1 MSKNGVYDAIIVGAG
16 HNGLV
21 TALYLAKAG
30 WKTLVLER
38 NERVGG
44 AVQSAEI
51 TRPGFTHDL
60 YSMNQNLFL
69 ASSVYEEFQ
78 EDLERHGLQYA
89 ISNKPYCN
97 LFPGGESVRVYGDAD
112 KTLGLIRD
120 RNSKDAEGW
129 QQLYGHYHKLQ
140 EAFLPLYGSPLPSWQ
155 MGVKVADAVRKV
167 GAGEVLELSRLL
179 LNSTRELGESFFT
192 TKEMQAVVATWG
204 MHLDFGPDVSG
215 GAQFPLL
222 ETFADMEE
230 GMAVPKGGASKMPEA
245 LAGLLR
251 EYGGE
256 VRTEAEVVR
265 VTTQNGRASGVEL
278 ADGERL
284 FAKRAVVAN
293 LTPTVLFERLLA
305 DAPLPTGFRR
315 EVKRYEYGPATMM
328 VHLALKDRPRW
339 AAGEEIADF
348 AYVHIAP
355 YIEDLARTYT
365 DALNGTLPASPLLIV
380 GQPTAFDPSRAPNG
394 QHILWL
400 QVRTLP
406 SAIRGDALNQIE
418 ARTWDEAKEPV
429 AERVLDKLEAYAPG
443 IRDLILERVVYSPA
457 DLERHN
463 PNLVGGDS
471 VGGSHHLR
479 QNYFFRPI
487 QGWSNYKMPLTNLWM
502 VGAATWPGG
511 GTNATSGY
519 LAARSLL
526 SQGSRKALAS
536 GAAGAGALA
545 LGALAVQRWTRR

>member
-1 MSKNGVYDAIIVGAG
+1 MNQNGVYDAIIIGAG
-16 HNGLV
+16 HNGLT
-21 TALYLAKAG
+21 TALYLAQAG

-38 NERVGG
+38 NEEIGG
-44 AVQSAEI
+44 AVQSGEI
-51 TRPGFTHDL
+51 TRPGFVHDL

-69 ASSVYEEFQ
+69 ASSVYQEFK
-78 EDLERHGLQYA
+78 EGLERHGLEYV
-89 ISNKPYCN
+89 ISDKPYCN
-97 LFPGGESVRVYGDAD
+97 IFPDGESVRVYGDKD
-112 KTLGLIRD
+112 KTLGLIRE
-120 RNSKDAEGW
+120 RNPKDAEGW
-129 QQLYGHYHKLQ
+129 GQLYGHYHGLQ
-140 EAFLPLYGSPLPSWQ
+140 RAFLPLYGTALPSWQ

-179 LNSTRELGESFFT
+179 LNSTRELGESFFVS
-192 TKEMQAVVATWG
+192 KEMQAVIATWG

-230 GMAVPKGGASKMPEA
+230 GMAMPKGGASKMPQA
-245 LAGLLR
+245 LAGLIR

-256 VRTEAEVVR
+256 VRTQAEVAHI
-265 VTTQNGRASGVEL
+265 TTQNGRATGVEL
-278 ADGERL
+278 ANGEQL
-284 FAKRAVVAN
+284 NAKRAVVAN
-293 LTPTVLFERLLA
+293 LTPTVLFERLLQN
-305 DAPLPTGFRR
+305 APLPDGFRR

-328 VHLALKDRPRW
+328 VHLALRGKPQW
-339 AAGEEIADF
+339 KAGEEIGDF

-355 YIEDLARTYT
+355 YVEDLARTYT
-365 DALNGTLPASPLLIV
+365 DALNGVLPESPLLIV
-380 GQPTAFDPSRAPNG
+380 GQPTTFDPSRTPDG
-394 QHILWL
+394 EHILWI

-406 SAIRGDALNQIE
+406 SKIRGDAADKIE
-418 ARTWDEAKEPV
+418 ARTWDEAKEAY

-443 IRDLILERVVYSPA
+443 IRDLILERVVFSPA

-487 QGWSNYKMPLTNLWM
+487 QGWSNYQMPLQNLWM

-519 LAARSLL
+519 LAAQALL
-526 SQGSRKALAS
+526 STKRRGQKLAL
-536 GAAGAGALA
+536 GAGALA
-545 LGALAVQRWTRR
+545 LGGLAAWRWTKDK

>member
-1 MSKNGVYDAIIVGAG
+1 MNNGTYDAIVVGAG

-30 WKTLVLER
+30 WKTLVVER

-51 TRPGFTHDL
+51 TRPGFVHDL

-69 ASSVYEEFQ
+69 ASSVYGELS
-78 EDLERHGLQYA
+78 EDLERHGLQYTV
-89 ISNKPYCN
+89 SDKPYCN
-97 LFPGGESVRVYGDAD
+97 LFPGGESVRVYGDTD

-140 EAFLPLYGSPLPSWQ
+140 EAFLPLYGSPLPSVQ
-155 MGVKVADAVRKV
+155 MGVAVADAVRKV
-167 GAGEVLELSRLL
+167 GAGEVLELTRLL
-179 LNSTRELGESFFT
+179 LNSTRELGESFFAT
-192 TKEMQAVVATWG
+192 QEMQAVIATWG

-230 GMAVPKGGASKMPEA
+230 GMAIPKGGASKMPQA
-245 LAGLLR
+245 LVGLLR

-256 VRTEAEVVR
+256 VRTEAEVTR
-265 VTTQNGRASGVEL
+265 ITMQNGRATGVEL
-278 ADGERL
+278 ASGERL
-284 FAKRAVVAN
+284 SAKRAVVAN
-293 LTPTVLFERLLA
+293 LTPTVLFERLLR
-305 DAPLPTGFRR
+305 DAPLPKGFRR

-328 VHLALKDRPRW
+328 VHLALRGKPQW
-339 AAGEEIADF
+339 AAGEEIGDF

-355 YIEDLARTYT
+355 YVEDLARTYT

-380 GQPTAFDPSRAPNG
+380 GQPTVFDPSRAPDG

-406 SAIRGDALNQIE
+406 STIRGDALGQIE
-418 ARTWDEAKEPV
+418 TRTWDEAKEPV

-471 VGGSHHLR
+471 VGGSHHLK

-519 LAARSLL
+519 LAAQALL
-526 SQGSRKALAS
+526 SQGRRRKALAG
-536 GAAGAGALA
+536 GAVGAGALA
-545 LGALAVQRWTRR
+545 LGALAAQRWARR